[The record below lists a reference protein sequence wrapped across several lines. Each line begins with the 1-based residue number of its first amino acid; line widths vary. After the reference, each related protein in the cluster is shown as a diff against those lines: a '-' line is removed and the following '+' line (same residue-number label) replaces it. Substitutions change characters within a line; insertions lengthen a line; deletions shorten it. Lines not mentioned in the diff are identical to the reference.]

1 MVSYIP
7 VDLYVTVNPSV
18 IGAGSSDL
26 GINGLF
32 IGKNNLIPAGQV
44 TEFNSAD
51 AVSDWFGS
59 DAYETTLANVYF
71 NGFTNCTKFPS
82 ALYFVPYITAARAAW
97 GSRIVTER
105 DDTCHIEN
113 NYWWPC
119 CDYWWD
125 RI

>member
-1 MVSYIP
+1 MASYIP

-59 DAYETTLANVYF
+59 SAYETTLAQRIPLNWSTCRPRPV
-71 NGFTNCTKFPS
+71 FPMQQS
-82 ALYFVPYITAARAAW
+82 Y
-97 GSRIVTER
+97 
-105 DDTCHIEN
+105 
-113 NYWWPC
+113 
-119 CDYWWD
+119 
-125 RI
+125 